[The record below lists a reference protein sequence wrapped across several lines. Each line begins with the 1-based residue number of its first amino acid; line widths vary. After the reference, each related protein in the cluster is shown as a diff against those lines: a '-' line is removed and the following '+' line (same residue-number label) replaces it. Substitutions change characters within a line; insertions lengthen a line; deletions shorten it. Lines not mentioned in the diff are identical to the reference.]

1 MSVATVTLKIDG
13 LEVTVPEGTMIL
25 KAARDTGVLI
35 PTLCN
40 LEGLNAYGGCRLC
53 LVEISGSPKLFPACI
68 TPVSSGMEVTTNSD
82 RLKEYRKM
90 AVQMLLAER
99 THICS
104 VCVANDHCELQ
115 SLANQLGVDHVMFE
129 RKWTGS
135 EIDSTHDFLVIDRN
149 RCILC
154 TRCLRVCDEIEG
166 VHTLDL
172 KLRGKDA
179 TKTST
184 VEKTKLATIWLSGC
198 SGCHMS
204 FLDQD
209 ELLIDLAQK
218 IQLVYS
224 PIVDVKVFPENVDVT
239 LVEGAVANEEQLDQ
253 LKQARAR
260 TKVLISLGDCAV

>member
-1 MSVATVTLKIDG
+1 MSAPILSLKIDG
-13 LEVTVPEGTMIL
+13 IEISASEGTSIL
-25 KAARDTGVLI
+25 KAARDNGITI

-40 LEGLNAYGGCRLC
+40 LEGLSAYGGCRLC
-53 LVEISGSPKLFPACI
+53 LVEISGSPKLFVACS
-68 TPVSSGMEVTTNSD
+68 TPVSMGMEVTTNSN

-115 SLANQLGVDHVMFE
+115 AMANQLGVDHVMLE
-129 RKWTGS
+129 RNWTAL

-154 TRCLRVCDEIEG
+154 TRCIRVCDEIEG

-179 TKTST
+179 QVIMDLDEHWGNSCSCTSCRKCAKVCPVGAIYIEGEPIGHTKHKDIAEFILSRRR
-184 VEKTKLATIWLSGC
+184 KL
-198 SGCHMS
+198 
-204 FLDQD
+204 
-209 ELLIDLAQK
+209 
-218 IQLVYS
+218 
-224 PIVDVKVFPENVDVT
+224 
-239 LVEGAVANEEQLDQ
+239 
-253 LKQARAR
+253 
-260 TKVLISLGDCAV
+260 

>member
-1 MSVATVTLKIDG
+1 LSVATVTLKIDEV
-13 LEVTVPEGTMIL
+13 EVTVPEGTTIL
-25 KAARDTGVLI
+25 KAAKDSGIII

-40 LEGLNAYGGCRLC
+40 LEGLTSYGGCRLC
-53 LVEISGSPKLFPACI
+53 LVEIMGSPKLFPACA
-68 TPVSSGMEVTTNSD
+68 TPVSTGMEVITQSNKL
-82 RLKEYRKM
+82 REYRKM

-129 RKWTGS
+129 RNWTS
-135 EIDSTHDFLVIDRN
+135 EKIDSTHEFLVIDRN

-179 TKTST
+179 QVIMDLDEHWGNSCSCTSCRKCAKVCPVGAIYIEGEPVSHTKR
-184 VEKTKLATIWLSGC
+184 K
-198 SGCHMS
+198 
-204 FLDQD
+204 
-209 ELLIDLAQK
+209 
-218 IQLVYS
+218 
-224 PIVDVKVFPENVDVT
+224 DVAEFILERRQRKRR
-239 LVEGAVANEEQLDQ
+239 Q
-253 LKQARAR
+253 
-260 TKVLISLGDCAV
+260 

>member
-1 MSVATVTLKIDG
+1 LSAATVTLKIDG
-13 LEVTVPEGTMIL
+13 VEVTVPEGTTIL
-25 KAARDTGVLI
+25 KAAKDSGIMI

-40 LEGLNAYGGCRLC
+40 LEGLTSYGGCRLC
-53 LVEISGSPKLFPACI
+53 LVEIMGSPKLFPACA
-68 TPVSSGMEVTTNSD
+68 TPVSTGMEVITQSNKL
-82 RLKEYRKM
+82 REYRKM

-129 RKWTGS
+129 RNWTS
-135 EIDSTHDFLVIDRN
+135 EKIDSTHEFLVIDRN

-179 TKTST
+179 QVIMDLDERWGNSCSCTSCRKCAKVCPVGAIYIEGEPVSHTKR
-184 VEKTKLATIWLSGC
+184 K
-198 SGCHMS
+198 
-204 FLDQD
+204 
-209 ELLIDLAQK
+209 
-218 IQLVYS
+218 
-224 PIVDVKVFPENVDVT
+224 DVAEFILERRQRKRR
-239 LVEGAVANEEQLDQ
+239 Q
-253 LKQARAR
+253 
-260 TKVLISLGDCAV
+260 

>member
-1 MSVATVTLKIDG
+1 LSVATVTLKIDG
-13 LEVTVPEGTMIL
+13 VEVTVPEGTTIL
-25 KAARDTGVLI
+25 KAAKDSGIII

-40 LEGLNAYGGCRLC
+40 LEGLSSYGGCRLC
-53 LVEISGSPKLFPACI
+53 LVEIMGSTKLFPACA
-68 TPVSSGMEVTTNSD
+68 TPVSTGMEVITQSNKL
-82 RLKEYRKM
+82 REYRKM

-129 RKWTGS
+129 RNWTS
-135 EIDSTHDFLVIDRN
+135 EEIDSTHEFLVIDRN

-179 TKTST
+179 QVIMDLDDHWGNSCSCTSCRKCAKVCPVGAIYIEGEPVSHTKR
-184 VEKTKLATIWLSGC
+184 K
-198 SGCHMS
+198 
-204 FLDQD
+204 
-209 ELLIDLAQK
+209 
-218 IQLVYS
+218 
-224 PIVDVKVFPENVDVT
+224 DVAEFILERRQRKR
-239 LVEGAVANEEQLDQ
+239 
-253 LKQARAR
+253 KQ
-260 TKVLISLGDCAV
+260 

>member
-1 MSVATVTLKIDG
+1 MSIPTVALRIDG
-13 LEVTVPEGTMIL
+13 VEVNVPEGTTIL
-25 KAARDTGVLI
+25 KAARDNGVTI

-40 LEGLNAYGGCRLC
+40 LEGLTSYGGCRLC
-53 LVEISGSPKLFPACI
+53 LVEVTGSPKLFTACT

-115 SLANQLGVDHVMFE
+115 TLANQLGVDHVMFE
-129 RKWTGS
+129 RKWTGM

-154 TRCLRVCDEIEG
+154 TRCIRVCDEIEG

-179 TKTST
+179 QVIMDLDENWANSCSCTSCRKCAKVCPVGAIYIEGEPISHTKRKDIA
-184 VEKTKLATIWLSGC
+184 EFILARR
-198 SGCHMS
+198 
-204 FLDQD
+204 
-209 ELLIDLAQK
+209 
-218 IQLVYS
+218 
-224 PIVDVKVFPENVDVT
+224 N
-239 LVEGAVANEEQLDQ
+239 
-253 LKQARAR
+253 R
-260 TKVLISLGDCAV
+260 

>member
-1 MSVATVTLKIDG
+1 MGAATVTLKIDG
-13 LEVTVPEGTMIL
+13 LEVSVPEGTMIL
-25 KAARDTGVLI
+25 KAAKDNGVII

-40 LEGLNAYGGCRLC
+40 LEGLSPYGGCRLC

-68 TPVSSGMEVTTNSD
+68 TPVSSGMEVTTQSD

-129 RKWTGS
+129 RNFSKE

-172 KLRGKDA
+172 KLRGRESQVIMDLDNKWGNSCSCTSCRKCAKVCPVGAIYIEGEPVSHTKHKDIA
-179 TKTST
+179 EFITERRQRK
-184 VEKTKLATIWLSGC
+184 W
-198 SGCHMS
+198 
-204 FLDQD
+204 
-209 ELLIDLAQK
+209 
-218 IQLVYS
+218 
-224 PIVDVKVFPENVDVT
+224 
-239 LVEGAVANEEQLDQ
+239 
-253 LKQARAR
+253 KQ
-260 TKVLISLGDCAV
+260 